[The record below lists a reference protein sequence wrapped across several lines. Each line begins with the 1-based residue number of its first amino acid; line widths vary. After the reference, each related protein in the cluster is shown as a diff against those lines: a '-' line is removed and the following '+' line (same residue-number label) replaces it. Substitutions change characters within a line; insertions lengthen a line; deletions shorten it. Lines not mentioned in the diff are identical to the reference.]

1 VSSLGLA
8 AVVVGFSGP
17 GTFVPVDDGHES
29 EPKSVE
35 EQTLFSRVGGE
46 SFFVELVE
54 RFYQGVEPD
63 ELLRP
68 MYPDDLEPGKAH
80 LALFLIQ
87 YWGGPSTYQATRGH
101 PRLRMRHNPFVI
113 NKRARDAWLAHMNA
127 AVNAMTMG
135 EDDRSELLAYFDM
148 AAHQLRNR

>member
-1 VSSLGLA
+1 
-8 AVVVGFSGP
+8 
-17 GTFVPVDDGHES
+17 VPVDDGHES

-35 EQTLFSRVGGE
+35 EQTLFSRVGGAP
-46 SFFVELVE
+46 FFVELVE

-68 MYPDDLEPGKAH
+68 MYPEDLEPGKAH

-87 YWGGPSTYQATRGH
+87 YWGGPTTYQATRGH

-113 NKRARDAWLAHMNA
+113 NKRARDAWLTHMNA
-127 AVNAMTMG
+127 AVNAMAMD